1 MDTLLKNLT
10 IKNNFMFAAVM
21 SDEENCKGFLE
32 RVLPIKIDHVEI
44 STEKSIV
51 YHPEYKGVRLDVYAK
66 DENNTRYNVEMQVLK
81 QPALGRRSR
90 YYQSHMD
97 MDILVKGCNY
107 AELPDSYVIFLC
119 DFDPFGAG
127 KYRYTFQI
135 TCREAE
141 NIFLKD
147 GRCIVF
153 LNTRGENSKD
163 VPKEL
168 VSFLKFVHADLKES
182 QKDFQDDYE
191 FVHADLKES
200 QKDFQDDYVRQVQK
214 SVTHIR
220 ESREMEE
227 RFMLLE
233 LLLEDERRE
242 GQKQGEEEGQ
252 LKMAKE
258 MREMTLSRLGRLPNS
273 LLETLHQQQDIE
285 RLKAWM
291 QTALTAQSLDEFISK
306 M

>member
-1 MDTLLKNLT
+1 MNTLLKNLT

-21 SDEENCKGFLE
+21 SDKENCKGFLE
-32 RVLPIKIDHVEI
+32 RALSMKIDHVEI
-44 STEKSIV
+44 STEKNIV

-66 DENNTRYNVEMQVLK
+66 DEKNTRYNIEMQVLK

-90 YYQSHMD
+90 YYQSQMD
-97 MDILVKGCNY
+97 MELLAKGCEY
-107 AELPDSYVIFLC
+107 EELPDSYVIFLC
-119 DFDPFGAG
+119 DFDPFGEG
-127 KYRYTFQI
+127 KYRYTFR
-135 TCREAE
+135 TACEE
-141 NIFLKD
+141 TKKVSLKD
-147 GRCIVF
+147 GRCIMF
-153 LNTRGENSKD
+153 LNTCGEDEQD

-168 VSFLKFVHADLKES
+168 VSFLR
-182 QKDFQDDYE
+182 

-233 LLLEDERRE
+233 LLLQDERRE
-242 GQKQGEEEGQ
+242 GRKEGREEGRKEGRKAGELEGAQ
-252 LKMAKE
+252 EMLQMALNRFGELSENLLK
-258 MREMTLSRLGRLPNS
+258 
-273 LLETLHQQQDIE
+273 TLHQQQDIE
-285 RLKAWM
+285 VIRKWM
-291 QTALTAQSLDEFISK
+291 ETALQAESLDDFISK

>member
-1 MDTLLKNLT
+1 MNTLLKNLT

-32 RVLPIKIDHVEI
+32 RALSMKVDHVEI
-44 STEKSIV
+44 STEKNIV

-66 DENNTRYNVEMQVLK
+66 DENNTRYNIEMQVLK

-90 YYQSHMD
+90 YYQSQMD
-97 MDILVKGCNY
+97 MELLLKGCEY

-119 DFDPFGAG
+119 DFDPFGKG
-127 KYRYTFQI
+127 KYRYTFW
-135 TCREAE
+135 TACEETEKAS
-141 NIFLKD
+141 LKD
-147 GRCIVF
+147 GRCIMF
-153 LNTRGENSKD
+153 LNTRGENAEE

-182 QKDFQDDYE
+182 QE
-191 FVHADLKES
+191 
-200 QKDFQDDYVRQVQK
+200 DFQDDYVRQVQK

-220 ESREMEE
+220 KSREMEE

-233 LLLEDERRE
+233 LLLKDERRE
-242 GQKQGEEEGQ
+242 EGRKTGQ
-252 LKMAKE
+252 LEEAQGMLQMALNRFGE
-258 MREMTLSRLGRLPNS
+258 LPEN
-273 LLETLHQQQDIE
+273 LLKTLHQQQDIE
-285 RLKAWM
+285 VIRDWMKIALKS
-291 QTALTAQSLDEFISK
+291 QSLDDFISK

>member
-1 MDTLLKNLT
+1 
-10 IKNNFMFAAVM
+10 
-21 SDEENCKGFLE
+21 
-32 RVLPIKIDHVEI
+32 
-44 STEKSIV
+44 
-51 YHPEYKGVRLDVYAK
+51 
-66 DENNTRYNVEMQVLK
+66 MQVLK

-97 MDILVKGCNY
+97 MDLLVKGCNY

-119 DFDPFGAG
+119 DFDPFGKG
-127 KYRYTFQI
+127 KYRYTFQV
-135 TCREAE
+135 TCREEE
-141 NIFLKD
+141 NVSLKD

-153 LNTRGENSKD
+153 LNTHGKNVED

-168 VSFLKFVHADLKES
+168 VSFLRFVHADLKES
-182 QKDFQDDYE
+182 QN
-191 FVHADLKES
+191 
-200 QKDFQDDYVRQVQK
+200 DFQDDYVRQVQK

-220 ESREMEE
+220 DSREMEE

-242 GQKQGEEEGQ
+242 GRKEGRKEGEEEGQ

-258 MREMTLSRLGRLPNS
+258 MLEMTLSRLGQLPSS
-273 LLETLHQQQDIE
+273 LLEVLHQQQDIE
-285 RLKAWM
+285 IIKEGRKEGEEEGQLKMAKEMLEMTLSRLGQLPSSLLEVLHQQQDIEIIKSWM
-291 QTALTAQSLDEFISK
+291 QTALTVQSLDEFISR

>member
-32 RVLPIKIDHVEI
+32 RVLPIKVDHVEI
-44 STEKSIV
+44 
-51 YHPEYKGVRLDVYAK
+51 
-66 DENNTRYNVEMQVLK
+66 
-81 QPALGRRSR
+81 
-90 YYQSHMD
+90 
-97 MDILVKGCNY
+97 
-107 AELPDSYVIFLC
+107 
-119 DFDPFGAG
+119 
-127 KYRYTFQI
+127 
-135 TCREAE
+135 
-141 NIFLKD
+141 LKD

-168 VSFLKFVHADLKES
+168 VSFLK
-182 QKDFQDDYE
+182 

-233 LLLEDERRE
+233 LLLEDECR
-242 GQKQGEEEGQ
+242 EGQ

-258 MREMTLSRLGRLPNS
+258 MLEMTLSRLGRLPNS

>member
-1 MDTLLKNLT
+1 MNTLLKNLT

-32 RVLPIKIDHVEI
+32 RALPIKVDHVEI

-90 YYQSHMD
+90 YYQSQMD
-97 MDILVKGCNY
+97 MELLLKGCEY

-119 DFDPFGAG
+119 DFDPFGEG
-127 KYRYTFQI
+127 KYRYTFWI
-135 TCREAE
+135 ACKETEKVS
-141 NIFLKD
+141 LKD
-147 GRCIVF
+147 GRCIMF
-153 LNTRGENSKD
+153 LNTRGKNAED

-168 VSFLKFVHADLKES
+168 VSFL
-182 QKDFQDDYE
+182 E

-214 SVTHIR
+214 SVIHIKG
-220 ESREMEE
+220 SREMEE
-227 RFMLLE
+227 RFMVLEE
-233 LLLEDERRE
+233 LLKDERRE
-242 GQKQGEEEGQ
+242 GLKEGLKTAMQMVLSKFGE
-252 LKMAKE
+252 
-258 MREMTLSRLGRLPNS
+258 LPDS
-273 LLETLHQQQDIE
+273 LLEALQEQEDIE
-285 RLKAWM
+285 VIKKWMDMALKV
-291 QTALTAQSLDEFISK
+291 QSLDEFISK

>member
-1 MDTLLKNLT
+1 MNTLLKDLT

-32 RVLPIKIDHVEI
+32 RVLPIKVDHVEI

-66 DENNTRYNVEMQVLK
+66 DGNNTRYNVEMQVLK
-81 QPALGRRSR
+81 QPALGRRCR

-97 MDILVKGCNY
+97 LLVKGCTY

-119 DFDPFGAG
+119 DFDPFGEG
-127 KYRYTFQI
+127 KYRYTFRVA
-135 TCREAE
+135 CREAE
-141 NIFLKD
+141 NVLLKD
-147 GRCIVF
+147 GRYIVF
-153 LNTRGENSKD
+153 LNTCGENEED

-182 QKDFQDDYE
+182 QKDFQDDY
-191 FVHADLKES
+191 VK
-200 QKDFQDDYVRQVQK
+200 QVQK

-220 ESREMEE
+220 KSREMEE

-233 LLLEDERRE
+233 LLMEDERRE
-242 GQKQGEEEGQ
+242 GRKEGAEEGQ

-258 MREMTLSRLGRLPNS
+258 MLEMALSRLGQLPSS
-273 LLETLHQQQDIE
+273 LLETLHQQQDID
-285 RLKAWM
+285 KIKSWM
-291 QTALTAQSLDEFISK
+291 QTALAAQSLDEFISK

>member
-1 MDTLLKNLT
+1 MNTLLKNLT

-32 RVLPIKIDHVEI
+32 RALPIKVDHVEI

-97 MDILVKGCNY
+97 MDLLVKGCEY

-119 DFDPFGAG
+119 DFDPFGEG
-127 KYRYTFQI
+127 KYRYTFR
-135 TCREAE
+135 TACEE
-141 NIFLKD
+141 TEEVSLKD

-153 LNTRGENSKD
+153 LNTRGKNVED

-168 VSFLKFVHADLKES
+168 VSFLRFVHADLKES
-182 QKDFQDDYE
+182 QKDFE
-191 FVHADLKES
+191 
-200 QKDFQDDYVRQVQK
+200 DDYVRQVQK

-220 ESREMEE
+220 DSREMEE

-233 LLLEDERRE
+233 LLMEDERRE
-242 GQKQGEEEGQ
+242 GRKEGREEGRKSGQ
-252 LKMAKE
+252 LDEAIRMLQMA
-258 MREMTLSRLGRLPNS
+258 LSRYGQLPDT
-273 LLETLHQQQDIE
+273 LLKTLHQQQDIE
-285 RLKAWM
+285 IVRGWM
-291 QTALTAQSLDEFISK
+291 EAALEAQSLDDFISK

>member
-32 RVLPIKIDHVEI
+32 RVLPIKVDHVEI
-44 STEKSIV
+44 
-51 YHPEYKGVRLDVYAK
+51 
-66 DENNTRYNVEMQVLK
+66 
-81 QPALGRRSR
+81 
-90 YYQSHMD
+90 
-97 MDILVKGCNY
+97 
-107 AELPDSYVIFLC
+107 
-119 DFDPFGAG
+119 
-127 KYRYTFQI
+127 
-135 TCREAE
+135 
-141 NIFLKD
+141 LKD

-168 VSFLKFVHADLKES
+168 VSFLK
-182 QKDFQDDYE
+182 

-258 MREMTLSRLGRLPNS
+258 MLEMTLSRLGQLPSS
-273 LLETLHQQQDIE
+273 LLEVLHQQQDIE
-285 RLKAWM
+285 IIKSWM
-291 QTALTAQSLDEFISK
+291 QTALTVQSLDEFISK

>member
-1 MDTLLKNLT
+1 MNTLLKNLT

-32 RVLPIKIDHVEI
+32 RALPIKVDHVEI

-81 QPALGRRSR
+81 QLALGRRSR

-97 MDILVKGCNY
+97 MDLLVKGCEY

-119 DFDPFGAG
+119 DFDPFGEG
-127 KYRYTFQI
+127 KYRYTFR
-135 TCREAE
+135 TACEE
-141 NIFLKD
+141 TEEVSLKD

-153 LNTRGENSKD
+153 LNTRGKNVED

-168 VSFLKFVHADLKES
+168 VSFLRFVHADLKES
-182 QKDFQDDYE
+182 QKDFE
-191 FVHADLKES
+191 
-200 QKDFQDDYVRQVQK
+200 DDYVRQVQK
-214 SVTHIR
+214 SVIHIK
-220 ESREMEE
+220 ENREMEE

-233 LLLEDERRE
+233 LLLQDERRE
-242 GQKQGEEEGQ
+242 GREEGRKEGRKAGELEGAQ
-252 LKMAKE
+252 EMLQMALNRFGELSENLLK
-258 MREMTLSRLGRLPNS
+258 
-273 LLETLHQQQDIE
+273 TLHQQQDIE
-285 RLKAWM
+285 VIRKWM
-291 QTALTAQSLDEFISK
+291 ETALQAESLDDFISK

>member
-51 YHPEYKGVRLDVYAK
+51 YHPKYKGVRLDVYAK
-66 DENNTRYNVEMQVLK
+66 DEKNTRYNVEMQVLK

-135 TCREAE
+135 TCREVG
-141 NIFLKD
+141 NILLKD

-153 LNTRGENSKD
+153 LNTHGENSKD

-168 VSFLKFVHADLKES
+168 VSFL
-182 QKDFQDDYE
+182 E

-242 GQKQGEEEGQ
+242 GQ

-258 MREMTLSRLGRLPNS
+258 MLEMTLSRLGRLPNS

>member
-1 MDTLLKNLT
+1 MNTLLKNLT

-32 RVLPIKIDHVEI
+32 RALSMKVDHVEI
-44 STEKSIV
+44 STEKNIV

-66 DENNTRYNVEMQVLK
+66 DENNTRYNIEMQVLK

-90 YYQSHMD
+90 YYQSQMD
-97 MDILVKGCNY
+97 MELLLKGCEY

-119 DFDPFGAG
+119 DFDPFRKG
-127 KYRYTFQI
+127 KYRYTFW
-135 TCREAE
+135 TACEETEKAS
-141 NIFLKD
+141 LKD
-147 GRCIVF
+147 GRCIMF
-153 LNTRGENSKD
+153 LNTRGENAEE

-168 VSFLKFVHADLKES
+168 VSFLKFM
-182 QKDFQDDYE
+182 
-191 FVHADLKES
+191 HADLKES

-233 LLLEDERRE
+233 LLLKDERRE
-242 GQKQGEEEGQ
+242 GREEGRKTGQ
-252 LKMAKE
+252 LEEAQGMLQMALNRFGE
-258 MREMTLSRLGRLPNS
+258 LPEN
-273 LLETLHQQQDIE
+273 LLKTLHQQQDIE
-285 RLKAWM
+285 VIRNWM
-291 QTALTAQSLDEFISK
+291 QIALKSQSLDDFISK